1 MNKIQDNRFDERLEI
16 NDQSLLYCSDGS
28 GEVVDIS
35 MKGLSF
41 LHLTGNNWPKGAFK
55 IDLLLDN
62 STLLIE
68 QVPCSLIY
76 PEKVTPDNTNR
87 WRHALEFGSLS
98 SDQVEM
104 LQNFIANQRQQ
115 RAALTMI

>member
-1 MNKIQDNRFDERLEI
+1 MDTALDSRNEHRVEI

-41 LHLTGNNWPKGAFK
+41 RHLTGSNWPTGAFK

-68 QVPCSLIY
+68 QIPCALIY
-76 PEKVTPDNTNR
+76 PDSVTPDNRNR
-87 WRHALEFGSLS
+87 WRHALEFGTLS
-98 SDQVEM
+98 TE
-104 LQNFIANQRQQ
+104 QNDKLKEYLTDKKKQ
-115 RAALTMI
+115 RASLTSI

>member
-1 MNKIQDNRFDERLEI
+1 MDAAPNNRLDDRVEI
-16 NDQSLLYCSDGS
+16 NDNSLIYCSDGS

-41 LHLTGNNWPKGAFK
+41 LHLTGNNWPTGAFK

-76 PEKVTPDNTNR
+76 PETVSPDNDNR
-87 WRHALEFGSLS
+87 WRHALEFGPLS
-98 SDQVEM
+98 KDQE
-104 LQNFIANQRQQ
+104 LKLLEFIRNQQDQ
-115 RAALTMI
+115 KSTLTMF

>member
-1 MNKIQDNRFDERLEI
+1 MDTARDNRYDERLEI

-41 LHLTGNNWPKGAFK
+41 LHLTGNNWPTGAFK
-55 IDLLLDN
+55 IDLLLNN

-68 QVPCSLIY
+68 QIPCSLIY
-76 PEKVTPDNTNR
+76 PETVAPDNINR
-87 WRHALEFGSLS
+87 WRHALEFGDLS
-98 SDQVEM
+98 ADQEKK
-104 LQNFIANQRQQ
+104 LQDFLTSQREQ
-115 RAALTMI
+115 RSTLTMI